1 VTVRLSPVL
10 RDMAAYPFARLA
22 ATKQRLL
29 AEGVDLIDFG
39 TGEPREETP
48 AFIRDALR
56 AGVTSLSTYPLAE
69 GLPELR
75 EAIAEWAARRFG
87 ARLDPD
93 TEIVPTLGSKEAIFH
108 LAQVLD
114 GELVAVP
121 APAYPVYDRG
131 ALFAGKQVLP
141 LPLRDENGF
150 LPELD
155 DVPWDRVALLW
166 LNYPNNPT
174 AATAPLDFYARAAAL
189 ARRHGFV
196 VASDEAYSELYFGA
210 EPPASALQLDDLG
223 NVVVLN
229 TLSKRSSMPGYRAG
243 FVAGDPELVAA
254 LKRYRPN
261 VGVAPPEFV
270 QRAAVAAWRD
280 EDHVAAVRERYRAKR
295 DIVAPAFAAAGLHHA
310 GGDATF
316 FLWLDAGED
325 ADALAA
331 DLLARGIVLAPGSFF
346 GPAGAGFLRLALVP
360 TPEECERAAERL
372 TGWRAARR

>member
-10 RDMAAYPFARLA
+10 RDMAAYPFAELA
-22 ATKQRLL
+22 ATKRRLL
-29 AEGVDLIDFG
+29 DEGVDLIDFG
-39 TGEPREETP
+39 AGEPREETP

-56 AGVTSLSTYPLAE
+56 AGLTALSTYPLAE

-87 ARLDPD
+87 AQLDPD

-121 APAYPVYDRG
+121 APAYPVYGRG

-141 LPLRDENGF
+141 LPLRAENGF

-155 DVPWDRVALLW
+155 GVPWERVALLW

-174 AATAPLDFYARAAAL
+174 AATAPLEFYARAAEL

-196 VASDEAYSELYFGA
+196 LASDEAYSELYFGA
-210 EPPASALQLDDLG
+210 DPPASALELDDLAT
-223 NVVVLN
+223 VVVLN

-243 FVAGDPELVAA
+243 FVAGDRDLVAA

-280 EDHVAAVRERYRAKR
+280 EEHVAAVRERYRAKR
-295 DIVAPAFAAAGLHHA
+295 DIVAPAFAAAGLRHA

-325 ADALAA
+325 ADALAGE
-331 DLLARGIVLAPGSFF
+331 LLAQGIVLAPGSFF

-360 TPEECERAAERL
+360 TPEECARAAERL
-372 TGWRAARR
+372 TGWRAERR